1 MCGGD
6 GANHWLPCQRGCS
19 VSCPLPQACG
29 QAQGGCAGRAR
40 QPTCDGGAVGG
51 RALKP
56 QHHVELVGGDDLAG
70 LAGVVGGRAAGMARA
85 AHTSH
90 RPTRQPAWARA
101 PPSGLPQQLEQP
113 LGATHSAR
121 KPPPPPHL
129 VFAVVHHRLALRP
142 LQAGAPHAQP
152 AAGRQVGGAQQL
164 CGGWECGKGA
174 GVPNAATWVLGAP
187 LQLDRRQRPRNCAAA
202 TWASL
207 RQHHSRPRS
216 PAGSTPQQAALR
228 RRRAHPPAARGTT
241 AARPSRPS
249 ASCSRCALP
258 PPGPTPATCESNG
271 AHKARVGML
280 GKRRAWPPPAR
291 CLPAAAA
298 AAPGVA
304 LSPLGL
310 RAQRRGGRFL
320 RVCRSASRGG
330 GARPAS
336 LEAAVLTMLPRCARW
351 LRLMTE

>member
-1 MCGGD
+1 MQAPARTLFLRLFTTASPSTRFRPVPRTRSPLPGARSAAPSSSVEGGSA
-6 GANHWLPCQRGCS
+6 GRAQVCRMQQRGCWERPCS
-19 VSCPLPQACG
+19 STADS
-29 QAQGGCAGRAR
+29 GRATVR
-40 QPTCDGGAVGG
+40 LLP
-51 RALKP
+51 
-56 QHHVELVGGDDLAG
+56 G
-70 LAGVVGGRAAGMARA
+70 LAV
-85 AHTSH
+85 
-90 RPTRQPAWARA
+90 
-101 PPSGLPQQLEQP
+101 
-113 LGATHSAR
+113 
-121 KPPPPPHL
+121 
-129 VFAVVHHRLALRP
+129 
-142 LQAGAPHAQP
+142 
-152 AAGRQVGGAQQL
+152 
-164 CGGWECGKGA
+164 
-174 GVPNAATWVLGAP
+174 
-187 LQLDRRQRPRNCAAA
+187 
-202 TWASL
+202 

-258 PPGPTPATCESNG
+258 APGPTPATCESNG